1 MSDLPNFIEPNKRNI
16 HIVKWGYNMKPLI
29 GILGRSEES
38 KTEMPLISIQ
48 EKERMA
54 VIKSGG
60 IPILILPPQTV
71 EYRRSIPRELP
82 KLTKEEK
89 EIIDKQLRVVD
100 GILLPGGD
108 ISYEYDRYV
117 VSRAIEKDIPLL
129 GICMGMQ
136 VMTFYNKQPNLKK
149 IEKESSHFNRRKKY
163 VHGTFIDTKSK
174 LYEIVKQEKIEVNSI
189 HHYEVQK
196 DNQFKIAAVSADGVI
211 EAIEYPKCR
220 FCLGV
225 QFNPELNID
234 TDVNSQKILEAFIE
248 AALLYHNQ
256 HI

>member
-1 MSDLPNFIEPNKRNI
+1 
-16 HIVKWGYNMKPLI
+16 MKPFI

-38 KTEMPLISIQ
+38 KTEMPLISVQ

-60 IPILILPPQTV
+60 IPFLILPPQTV

-82 KLTKEEK
+82 KLTEEEK
-89 EIIDKQLRVVD
+89 AMIDRQLEIAD

-117 VSRAIEKDIPLL
+117 VTKAIEKDIPLL

-136 VMTFYNKQPNLKK
+136 VMSFYNKKPNLKK
-149 IEKESSHFNRRKKY
+149 IEKEHSHFNRKKKY
-163 VHGTFIDTKSK
+163 VHQTFIDTKSK
-174 LYEIVKQEKIEVNSI
+174 LYEILKQEKIEVNSI

-196 DNQFKIAAVSADGVI
+196 DVQFKVAAISADGVI
-211 EAIEYPKCR
+211 EAIEYPDCH
-220 FCLGV
+220 FCIGV
-225 QFNPELNID
+225 QFHPELNID
-234 TDVNSQKILEAFIE
+234 TDVNSQKILEAFVE
-248 AALLYHNQ
+248 AALLYHSH

>member
-1 MSDLPNFIEPNKRNI
+1 
-16 HIVKWGYNMKPLI
+16 MKPLI

-38 KTEMPLISIQ
+38 KTEMPLISVQ

-60 IPILILPPQTV
+60 IPFLILPPQTV
-71 EYRRSIPRELP
+71 EYRYSIPRELS

-89 EIIDKQLRVVD
+89 EIIDRQLEVAD

-117 VSRAIEKDIPLL
+117 VRKAIEKDIPLL

-149 IEKESSHFNRRKKY
+149 IAKESSHFNRKKKY
-163 VHGTFIDTKSK
+163 VHQTFIDTKSK
-174 LYEIVKQEKIEVNSI
+174 LYEIIKQEKIEVNSI
-189 HHYEVQK
+189 HRYEVQK
-196 DNQFKIAAVSADGVI
+196 DDQFKIAAISSDGVI
-211 EAIEYPKCR
+211 EAIEYPKCH

-225 QFNPELNID
+225 QFHPELNID
-234 TDVNSQKILEAFIE
+234 SDMNSQKILEAFIE
-248 AALLYHNQ
+248 ASLHYHNH

>member
-1 MSDLPNFIEPNKRNI
+1 
-16 HIVKWGYNMKPLI
+16 MKPFI

-38 KTEMPLISIQ
+38 KTEMPLISVQ

-60 IPILILPPQTV
+60 IPFLILPPQTV
-71 EYRRSIPRELP
+71 EYRRSIPRELS
-82 KLTKEEK
+82 KLTPEEK
-89 EIIDKQLRVVD
+89 EMIDRQLEVAD

-117 VSRAIEKDIPLL
+117 VAKAIEKNIPLL

-136 VMTFYNKQPNLKK
+136 VMSFYNKRPNLKK
-149 IEKESSHFNRRKKY
+149 IEKENSHFNRKKKY
-163 VHGTFIDTKSK
+163 VHQTFVDTKSK
-174 LYEIVKQEKIEVNSI
+174 LYQILKQEKIEVNSI

-196 DNQFKIAAVSADGVI
+196 DSQFKIAAISADGVI
-211 EAIEYPKCR
+211 EAIEYPQCH
-220 FCLGV
+220 FCIGV
-225 QFNPELNID
+225 QFHPELNID

-248 AALLYHNQ
+248 ASLLYHSR

>member
-1 MSDLPNFIEPNKRNI
+1 
-16 HIVKWGYNMKPLI
+16 MKPFI
-29 GILGRSEES
+29 GVLGRSEES
-38 KTEMPLISIQ
+38 KTEMPLISVQ

-60 IPILILPPQTV
+60 IPFLILPPQTV
-71 EYRRSIPRELP
+71 EYRRSIPRELS
-82 KLTKEEK
+82 KLTPEEK
-89 EIIDKQLRVVD
+89 EMINRQLEVAD

-117 VSRAIEKDIPLL
+117 VAKAIEKNIPLL

-136 VMTFYNKQPNLKK
+136 VMSFYNKQPNLKK
-149 IEKESSHFNRRKKY
+149 IEKENSHFNRKKKY
-163 VHGTFIDTKSK
+163 VHQTFVDTKSK
-174 LYEIVKQEKIEVNSI
+174 LYQILKQEKIEVNSI

-196 DNQFKIAAVSADGVI
+196 DSQFKIASISADGVI
-211 EAIEYPKCR
+211 EAIEYPQCR
-220 FCLGV
+220 FCIGV
-225 QFNPELNID
+225 QFHPELNID

-248 AALLYHNQ
+248 ASLLYHSR

>member
-1 MSDLPNFIEPNKRNI
+1 
-16 HIVKWGYNMKPLI
+16 MKPFI

-38 KTEMPLISIQ
+38 KTEMPLISVQ

-60 IPILILPPQTV
+60 IPFLILPPQTV
-71 EYRRSIPRELP
+71 EYRRSIPRELS
-82 KLTKEEK
+82 KLTPEEK
-89 EIIDKQLRVVD
+89 EMIDRQLEVAD

-117 VSRAIEKDIPLL
+117 VAKAIEKNIPLL

-136 VMTFYNKQPNLKK
+136 VMSFYNKQPNLKK
-149 IEKESSHFNRRKKY
+149 IEKESSHFNRKKKY
-163 VHGTFIDTKSK
+163 VHQTFVDTKSK
-174 LYEIVKQEKIEVNSI
+174 LYQILKQEKIEVNSI

-196 DNQFKIAAVSADGVI
+196 DSQFKIAAISADGVI
-211 EAIEYPKCR
+211 EAIEYPQCR
-220 FCLGV
+220 FCIGV
-225 QFNPELNID
+225 QFHPELNID

-248 AALLYHNQ
+248 ASLLYHSR

>member
-1 MSDLPNFIEPNKRNI
+1 
-16 HIVKWGYNMKPLI
+16 MKPFI

-38 KTEMPLISIQ
+38 KTEMPLISVQ

-60 IPILILPPQTV
+60 IPFLILPPQTV
-71 EYRRSIPRELP
+71 EYRRSIPRELS
-82 KLTKEEK
+82 KLTPEEK
-89 EIIDKQLRVVD
+89 EMIDRQLEVAD

-117 VSRAIEKDIPLL
+117 VAKAIEKNIPLL

-136 VMTFYNKQPNLKK
+136 VMSFYNKQSNLKK
-149 IEKESSHFNRRKKY
+149 IEKENSHFNRKKKY
-163 VHGTFIDTKSK
+163 VHHTFVDTKSK
-174 LYEIVKQEKIEVNSI
+174 LYQILKQEKIEVNSI

-196 DNQFKIAAVSADGVI
+196 DSQFKIAAISADGVI
-211 EAIEYPKCR
+211 EAIEYPQCR
-220 FCLGV
+220 FCIGV
-225 QFNPELNID
+225 QFHPELNID

-248 AALLYHNQ
+248 ASLLYHSR